1 MLDPGFPTWGCTN
14 FLFGNIF
21 VENCIK
27 TKLFG
32 PREGR
37 PWLLSTQG
45 SATDNYGTISETKTV
60 HTFKF
65 LQFEHTFNP
74 LSSTQFTLL
83 GRSQNLSY
91 THVSVWYL
99 RYVMHARRPDT
110 STATYLV
117 NMTTHI
123 TVSVHR
129 VNTLFTFNIRGFFW
143 HEIVNNMIALFVSL
157 TKKAIDDACV
167 YWRSFATLDVS
178 TISVR
183 FRFR

>member
-1 MLDPGFPTWGCTN
+1 MDPGFPTWGCTN
-14 FLFGNIF
+14 LLFDNIF

-74 LSSTQFTLL
+74 LSSTHFTLL

-91 THVSVWYL
+91 THVSVRYL

-123 TVSVHR
+123 TVLVHR
-129 VNTLFTFNIRGFFW
+129 VNTLFTFNIRGFLTW
-143 HEIVNNMIALFVSL
+143 NSKQYVCVVCVVNKESNRWCL
-157 TKKAIDDACV
+157 CV
-167 YWRSFATLDVS
+167 LKIICNTWCEYY
-178 TISVR
+178 
-183 FRFR
+183 